1 MSTRSQLTKDLN
13 GKRKKSKFPRK
24 YQCLQY
30 PERGVSI
37 LVINIFCNL
46 CLYAGGLHDA
56 RDVMPQE
63 LRPVCLHCSKQ
74 TANRVKS
81 TQKFSLHFFLFLNTT
96 FELVDLM
103 TSSRLIIQIG
113 LLNRPNVNAQLW
125 IDWCM
130 DIF

>member
-1 MSTRSQLTKDLN
+1 
-13 GKRKKSKFPRK
+13 
-24 YQCLQY
+24 
-30 PERGVSI
+30 
-37 LVINIFCNL
+37 
-46 CLYAGGLHDA
+46 
-56 RDVMPQE
+56 MPQE
-63 LRPVCLHCSKQ
+63 LRAICLHRSKQ